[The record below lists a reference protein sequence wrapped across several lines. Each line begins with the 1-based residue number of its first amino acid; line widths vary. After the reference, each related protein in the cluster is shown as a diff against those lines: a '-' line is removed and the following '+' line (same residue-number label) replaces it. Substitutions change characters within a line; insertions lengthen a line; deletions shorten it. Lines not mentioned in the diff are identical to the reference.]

1 MRYSIDSTWHQ
12 LREDK
17 DALKLVKK
25 YLPEITSIIEIAP
38 GAERISLRSLWSY
51 ASDKIPEDK
60 IRMLDEALKSYGES
74 RGLTEKEKQ
83 KIIRY
88 RSMKKNRTSRRGTP
102 VSYWEITPGK
112 IWLDTNGNPIQA
124 HGGALYFEN
133 GTYYWYGENKEYT
146 DGINGIWTWGI
157 RMYRSTDL
165 YNWEDLGLI
174 AEPDVD
180 NPDSPM
186 FPEKYVDRPHI
197 LHCKAT
203 GKYVMWIKI
212 SGPESCFA
220 ILQADTLTGPYT
232 LKEAQYYPESS
243 LVGDFDMV
251 IDNVTGKAYLFM
263 DSSPKSITGFEL
275 TDDYMAVSRQVS
287 RQYENLMPPFCREG
301 VAVFEHSGR
310 KYMITSGTSGYT
322 PNQSEVAAADQW
334 TDRFVPLGNPHLG
347 DTTMAS
353 FNSQISQVF
362 RLPGTDRYI
371 ALADRWM
378 PDHLLTGSEAD
389 SVRRVIASRY
399 RPDVYHASQEEREHF
414 QARPDLER
422 CNTSISTYIWLP
434 VQMADGM
441 PQISWKDHWKIE
453 DTL

>member
-12 LREDK
+12 LQEDA
-17 DALKLVKK
+17 DAIELVKEH
-25 YLPEITSIIEIAP
+25 LPEITSIIEIAP
-38 GAERISLRSLWSY
+38 GAERISFRSLWRY
-51 ASDKIPEDK
+51 ASDKIPEEK
-60 IRMLDEALKSYGES
+60 LRKLDDALKHHGEN
-74 RGLTEKEKQ
+74 RGLTETEKQ
-83 KIIRY
+83 KIRRY
-88 RSMKKNRTSRRGTP
+88 HAMKENRISRRGTP
-102 VSYWEITPGK
+102 VFYGEITPGK
-112 IWLDTNGNPIQA
+112 VWLDTNGNPIQA
-124 HGGALYFEN
+124 HGGALYYEN

-146 DGINGIWTWGI
+146 DGVNGIWTWGI

-174 AEPDVD
+174 VEPDID
-180 NPDSPM
+180 DPGSPL
-186 FPEKYVDRPHI
+186 FPEKYADRPHI
-197 LHCKAT
+197 LHCRAT

-220 ILQADTLTGPYT
+220 ILQADALTGPYM
-232 LKEAQYYPESS
+232 LKEAQYYPEGSAA
-243 LVGDFDMV
+243 GDFDIV
-251 IDNVTGKAYLFM
+251 IDDATGKAYLFM

-275 TDDYMAVSRQVS
+275 SDDYMKVLRQVS
-287 RQYENLMPPFCREG
+287 RQYENLTPPFCREG

-310 KYMITSGTSGYT
+310 KYMITSGMSGYT

-334 TDRFVPLGNPHLG
+334 TDHFVPLGDPHVG

-378 PDHLLTGSEAD
+378 PNHLLTGLEAD

-399 RPDVYHASQEEREHF
+399 QPDVYQASREERELF

-422 CNTSISTYIWLP
+422 CNTSISTYVWLP
-434 VQMADGM
+434 VQMVDGM
-441 PQISWKDHWKIE
+441 PRIFWKDHWKVE
-453 DTL
+453 DML

>member
-1 MRYSIDSTWHQ
+1 MKYGIDSTWHQ
-12 LREDK
+12 LQEDE
-17 DALKLVKK
+17 DALKLVKE
-25 YLPEITSIIEIAP
+25 YLPEITSIIEVAP
-38 GAERISLRSLWSY
+38 GAERISFRSLWSY
-51 ASDKIPEDK
+51 TSDKIPEGK
-60 IRMLDEALKSYGES
+60 LQKLDEVLKHYGER

-83 KIIRY
+83 KISRY
-88 RSMKKNRTSRRGTP
+88 QSMKENRTSRRGTP
-102 VSYWEITPGK
+102 VSYREFTPGK

-124 HGGALYFEN
+124 HGGALFFEN

-180 NPDSPM
+180 DPDSPL

-197 LHCKAT
+197 LHCRAT
-203 GKYVMWIKI
+203 GKYVMWIKL

-220 ILQADTLTGPYT
+220 IFQADALTGPYH
-232 LKEAQYYPESS
+232 LQKGEYHPEGSS
-243 LVGDFDMV
+243 VGDFDIV
-251 IDNVTGKAYLFM
+251 VDADTEKAYLFM
-263 DSSPKSITGFEL
+263 DSSPKSIAGYEL
-275 TDDYMAVSRQVS
+275 TGDYLAVSHQVS
-287 RQYENLMPPFCREG
+287 RQYENLTPPFCREG

-310 KYMITSGTSGYT
+310 KYMITSGMSGYT

-334 TDRFVPLGNPHLG
+334 TDHFVPLGDPHVG

-378 PDHLLTGSEAD
+378 PDHMLTGSEAD

-399 RPDVYHASQEEREHF
+399 QPDVYQASQEERECF

-422 CNTSISTYIWLP
+422 CNTSISTYVWLP
-434 VQMADGM
+434 VQIVDGM
-441 PQISWKDHWKIE
+441 PRIFWKDHWKKE
-453 DTL
+453 DML